1 MFKVIYA
8 QANFKDDVNSDL
20 KKKTQN
26 IYQNEKENC
35 FMSEIFNCSVTI
47 FIFKTVGI
55 LPKCYVD
62 YECK

>member
-20 KKKTQN
+20 KKKNQN
-26 IYQNEKENC
+26 IYQNEKVRE
-35 FMSEIFNCSVTI
+35 MSEIFNCSVTI
-47 FIFKTVGI
+47 FIFKPVGL

>member
-1 MFKVIYA
+1 MRKQILRMTLT
-8 QANFKDDVNSDL
+8 QIL
-20 KKKTQN
+20 KKKNQN

>member
-1 MFKVIYA
+1 MFKVNYA

-20 KKKTQN
+20 KKKTKTF
-26 IYQNEKENC
+26 IIMKKIFF

-47 FIFKTVGI
+47 FIFKPVGL

>member
-20 KKKTQN
+20 KKNKN
-26 IYQNEKENC
+26 IYHNEKENC
-35 FMSEIFNCSVTI
+35 FMSEILNCSVTI
-47 FIFKTVGI
+47 FIFKPVGL

>member
-1 MFKVIYA
+1 MRKQILRMTLT
-8 QANFKDDVNSDL
+8 QI
-20 KKKTQN
+20 KKKNQN
-26 IYQNEKENC
+26 IYHNEKDFF

-47 FIFKTVGI
+47 FIFKPVGL